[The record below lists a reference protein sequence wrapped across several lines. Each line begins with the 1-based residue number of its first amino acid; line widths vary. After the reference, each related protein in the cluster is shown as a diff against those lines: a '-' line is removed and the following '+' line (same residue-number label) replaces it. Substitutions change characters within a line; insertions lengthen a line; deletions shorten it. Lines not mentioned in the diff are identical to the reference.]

1 MELNIGSVLLP
12 RFSLLSSE
20 RQALEQWCE
29 SQKKSWYRDRS
40 KSISSRQDACAYLI
54 EGLYQA
60 WCCITPRTAL
70 EIPLH
75 SGSYHSSRFDAI
87 NHLSHQFVHV
97 AIDGLEALGWVY
109 IKRGY
114 KTADGKKVITRI
126 LPMGPLLLRFQELG
140 LQWQQLVQSR
150 PKILIRNK
158 DPHTRKVMQKP
169 PPDSSEVKRM
179 QRSHASSRSA

>member
-60 WCCITPRTAL
+60 WCCITPKTAL
-70 EIPLH
+70 EIPFH

-97 AIDGLEALGWVY
+97 AIDGLEALGWVREHY
-109 IKRGY
+109 
-114 KTADGKKVITRI
+114 
-126 LPMGPLLLRFQELG
+126 L
-140 LQWQQLVQSR
+140 
-150 PKILIRNK
+150 
-158 DPHTRKVMQKP
+158 
-169 PPDSSEVKRM
+169 
-179 QRSHASSRSA
+179 RSAATWPPLGGACRIAPSEKVFPSP